1 MSGNSKMFNV
11 FAVYAVKC
19 RKREEPSEKQQI
31 IKFQL
36 CEIIFLKIG
45 HNYSG
50 NGNAIATLNYLTQT
64 TKMRFHKMWN
74 KTKKNVCV
82 CWEHPPLSIDLFFFI
97 NWIFEVG
104 FIVRCRASAFHSKL
118 FMFLSGGPS
127 NLMKSFLNF
136 MWPTKTVVLVPFTT
150 IANN

>member
-64 TKMRFHKMWN
+64 TKMRFHKTWN
-74 KTKKNVCV
+74 KTKKKMC
-82 CWEHPPLSIDLFFFI
+82 
-97 NWIFEVG
+97 
-104 FIVRCRASAFHSKL
+104 ASAESTHHFQLICS
-118 FMFLSGGPS
+118 FLSTEFLRLALSSDAVLQPS
-127 NLMKSFLNF
+127 IQNCSCFYPVGHLIWWRVFWILCDLPKPSF
-136 MWPTKTVVLVPFTT
+136 
-150 IANN
+150 